1 MSPCKEL
8 LPFTSFPFIQ
18 SLWVSVVAVVGLVVH
33 DEDVVDEVEAV
44 RLGLE
49 GRRHHLAHLL
59 RVQLGELVYVLA
71 ATEEEF
77 DLT

>member
-1 MSPCKEL
+1 MLYCITLQRTPSIH
-8 LPFTSFPFIQ
+8 FFPVYP

-49 GRRHHLAHLL
+49 WRRHHLTHLL

-71 ATEEEF
+71 ATERGV
-77 DLT
+77 

>member
-1 MSPCKEL
+1 MSFCTEL
-8 LPFTSFPFIQ
+8 LHFTSFPFIQ

-49 GRRHHLAHLL
+49 GGRHHLPNLL